1 MKEKEKMM
9 LVVVKM
15 FCVCL
20 RRSERAHAV
29 LQEQLNLL
37 YVLFEKYCFVF
48 ERLII

>member
-1 MKEKEKMM
+1 M

-20 RRSERAHAV
+20 CKRVRAHAV

-37 YVLFEKYCFVF
+37 YVLFEKYCLVF